1 MSISLR
7 YSVLAMP
14 STEFFVFL
22 TLGATMGIFL
32 SADAARQLSLYPF
45 TLGALESRGSHHDTP
60 EKRIR

>member
-1 MSISLR
+1 MQENTNGGKI
-7 YSVLAMP
+7 
-14 STEFFVFL
+14 FVDL
-22 TLGATMGIFL
+22 PPLQCPRNALDGIFL